1 MLGNLLKAYAGMH
14 FEYDARGNLV
24 RKRTLAGE
32 QEYERDEFNRLLS
45 ARVAETSR

>member
-1 MLGNLLKAYAGMH
+1 VLGNLLKAYAGMH